1 MFTIGF
7 ILGFVAGGALIWFCK
22 DKVTSFYKS
31 TEDHLWVHGYPGSRD
46 YHQDGRQLSD

>member
-7 ILGFVAGGALIWFCK
+7 ILGFVSGGALIWFCK

-31 TEDHLWVHGYPGSRD
+31 TEDQIGALNDKIKALKGE
-46 YHQDGRQLSD
+46 

>member
-1 MFTIGF
+1 MFVFGS

-31 TEDHLWVHGYPGSRD
+31 TEDQIGALNDKINALKAKS
-46 YHQDGRQLSD
+46 

>member
-31 TEDHLWVHGYPGSRD
+31 TEDQIGALNDKIKALKGE
-46 YHQDGRQLSD
+46 